1 MTCVVVFNFCPSPFL
16 RMRLQR
22 QVEVLFRFLLRL
34 KITLGDR
41 SKKKLGRLFK
51 QMIVFLDTL
60 MSTCTSLLA
69 SIVLHGVYLYF
80 WTSGMI
86 SVLILYGL
94 I

>member
-1 MTCVVVFNFCPSPFL
+1 MFYSG
-16 RMRLQR
+16 
-22 QVEVLFRFLLRL
+22 LLRL

-94 I
+94 ILRSYDVRVIQVLIISCT